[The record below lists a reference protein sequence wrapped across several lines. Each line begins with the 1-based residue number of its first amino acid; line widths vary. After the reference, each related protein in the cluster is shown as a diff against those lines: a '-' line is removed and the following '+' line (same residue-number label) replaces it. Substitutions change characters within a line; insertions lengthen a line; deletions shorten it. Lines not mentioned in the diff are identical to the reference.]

1 MMKSETKYVTTDAA
15 NGAKFFEEFVSA
27 DHGEGSPKG
36 YGVRCVA
43 HNESNRGIG
52 SAGVQMLMLTEPVEL
67 MRCFKHVTLK
77 ASAKRPLLVKTYLYP
92 LGGRE

>member
-1 MMKSETKYVTTDAA
+1 MKQETKYVTSDAA
-15 NGAKFFEEFVSA
+15 NGAKFFEEFVQAEYGSS
-27 DHGEGSPKG
+27 SPKS

-43 HNESNRGIG
+43 DNDSGRGIG
-52 SAGVQMLMLTEPVEL
+52 SAGVQMLVLTEPVEL
-67 MRCFKHVTLK
+67 MRSFKHVTLK